1 MFVFSESM
9 NELLKLG
16 IFFHSMMKPFL
27 KKFTQTIVL
36 CIKFNR
42 IGSISRSLFIVNSV
56 PEIV

>member
-16 IFFHSMMKPFL
+16 IFFHSILKPFL

-36 CIKFNR
+36 YIKFNR
-42 IGSISRSLFIVNSV
+42 IESIFRSLFNVNSV
-56 PEIV
+56 PATV